1 MTEVIELKLGTADYD
16 IEAMCKFEDTGTIG
30 ADVLNQCWEK
40 HLGTN
45 VDMVFGKILNILE
58 AFFLLCP
65 YLQPEDEPP
74 LYLVPSALPA
84 RTDES
89 IPFVN
94 EGYMYKFY
102 FEFPQYLPEE
112 VYTHLVCLF
121 LSLLRK
127 TESPREP
134 MITSTSCKFFSIS
147 KYNWKVTLLAAKQ
160 QLEVQARFV
169 LLNAYFLIMLF
180 FLVGVQ
186 TLALLQLKPFG
197 CLKSSFCL
205 MSVAKIRAFLVL

>member
-1 MTEVIELKLGTADYD
+1 MTKVIELKVGKPDYD
-16 IEAMCKFEDTGTIG
+16 RWKMVEFKNTGTIPV
-30 ADVLNQCWEK
+30 DVLKQCWQEL
-40 HLGTN
+40 LGEN
-45 VDMVFGKILNILE
+45 PDVVLDSILSVLK

-74 LYLVPSALPA
+74 LNLYLVPSALPA
-84 RTDES
+84 GTES

-121 LSLLRK
+121 LSLLK
-127 TESPREP
+127 KCESPREP
-134 MITSTSCKFFSIS
+134 TITSTSCKFFSIL
-147 KYNWKVTLLAAKQ
+147 KYNWKVTLLAPKQ

-169 LLNAYFLIMLF
+169 LLNAYFLI
-180 FLVGVQ
+180 
-186 TLALLQLKPFG
+186 
-197 CLKSSFCL
+197 
-205 MSVAKIRAFLVL
+205 